1 LWSWAFGAS
10 EDDKGKDASPVGAGN
25 AGVPSLEA
33 VAADLERLAEATGA
47 GTNGAGDAEALAA
60 ARRAAADAKTR
71 AEAAERA
78 LAERDRATATSESSA
93 AQTAQAK
100 RVAAAEGFA
109 AELAGKL
116 EASEK
121 RVSELQWQVR
131 MLAEP
136 EGLKD
141 AGAAEPPKG
150 PGGWLAGAVKGCMAP
165 RPGRGR

>member
-1 LWSWAFGAS
+1 MAWTIGCHAS
-10 EDDKGKDASPVGAGN
+10 RGSDVEGHQ
-25 AGVPSLEA
+25 VPSSAVLEW
-33 VAADLERLAEATGA
+33 RTK
-47 GTNGAGDAEALAA
+47 ALTP
-60 ARRAAADAKTR
+60 R
-71 AEAAERA
+71 E
-78 LAERDRATATSESSA
+78 
-93 AQTAQAK
+93 AK

-136 EGLKD
+136 EGLRD
-141 AGAAEPPKG
+141 AGAAEAPKG

>member
-1 LWSWAFGAS
+1 MWSWAFGAS
-10 EDDKGKDASPVGAGN
+10 EEGDDSTPGRAGN
-25 AGVPSLEA
+25 AAVPSLEA
-33 VAADLERLAEATGA
+33 IAADLERLAETTSPGA
-47 GTNGAGDAEALAA
+47 NGAGDVEALAA

-78 LAERDRATATSESSA
+78 LVERDRDTATSESSA

-136 EGLKD
+136 EGLRD
-141 AGAAEPPKG
+141 AGAAEAPKG